1 MKKNLHIGK
10 KITLILFAFFTIH
23 ASFAA
28 TRTATTTGLWSN
40 TTTWGGTLPAAGDD
54 VVIGNGITVTV
65 GADATARTIVF
76 ASASGTITVN
86 ANVTLTVTQSIT
98 LQNAAGANRASTL
111 AGAGTISCASL
122 VVGGTNTS
130 PSADATTTMTSTV
143 SALNISG
150 NFSVVSEDN
159 AASENNAVFN
169 HSSGTI
175 SVGGT
180 LTLDADFGGTG
191 TASTVTYN
199 MNSGSQNGMLV
210 LAGTTPFSTPS
221 TGTVTTNFNGTANTV
236 KYSAAGAQTVR
247 NTTYFNLMLSGSG
260 AKTIAGTVNGSLTI
274 AETASTAGSVTYGA
288 NAILKYNGSSAQTTS
303 NVEFP
308 STANVDVVVENASGV
323 TLNGAKSLTGTITFT
338 AGDLVTSTTN
348 LLTILGSWDGTGSG
362 ASASSHVKGPL
373 AKTGSNNFTFPV
385 GNGTLYRPISIATL
399 SASATVQATY
409 FLANPRTTFGTAGTG
424 SALTIQDVSACE
436 YWDLNDNGAGIN
448 AIVGLQYGATSP
460 CNSNGYI
467 TDPATLVVAHWN
479 GASWEN
485 KGAAV
490 GATITNM
497 TASLSSTFSPFTI
510 GTTNATRNPLPVSF
524 TDVKAFEK
532 GTAVQIDWTNATE
545 SDMST
550 YLIERSADGI
560 NFSVIGQTAPRSNQ
574 FDKVS
579 YTYMDAAPLAG
590 TNFYRIK
597 AIELSGKNVYSKSL
611 RVDIGRSPKGIS
623 LYPNPV
629 RGSELNIGF
638 TAQKGQYSLNVLNTA
653 GQVVYRQPLNHAGGM
668 VAQTVSL
675 PASLKAGVYYVL
687 ISGDNYKETKMFV
700 IQ

>member
-28 TRTATTTGLWSN
+28 TRTATTTGLWSS
-40 TTTWGGTLPAAGDD
+40 TATWGGTLPAAGDD
-54 VVIGNGITVTV
+54 VVIGNGVTVTV
-65 GADATARTIVF
+65 GANATARTIVF
-76 ASASGTITVN
+76 SNATGTITVN

-98 LQNAAGANRASTL
+98 LQNAAGASRTASL

-143 SALNISG
+143 STLNISG

-175 SVGGT
+175 TVGGT
-180 LTLDADFGGTG
+180 LILDADFGGVG
-191 TASTVTYN
+191 TESTVTYN
-199 MNSGSQNGMLV
+199 MNSGSQDGTLV
-210 LAGTTPFSTPS
+210 LTGTTPFSTPS
-221 TGTVTTNFNGTANTV
+221 TGAVTTNFNGTANTV
-236 KYSAAGAQTVR
+236 EYGAAGAQAVR
-247 NTTYFNLMLSGSG
+247 NTSYFNLMLSGSG
-260 AKTIAGTVNGSLTI
+260 SKTIAGTVNGSLTI
-274 AETASTAGSVTYGA
+274 AETASTAGTVTYGA
-288 NAILKYNGSSAQTTS
+288 SAKLKYNGSSAQTTS

-308 STANVDVVVENASGV
+308 TTVNVDLIIDNTAGV
-323 TLNGAKSLTGTITFT
+323 TLNNAKTLTGTLTLT
-338 AGDLVTSTTN
+338 NGDLTTSTTN
-348 LLTILGSWDGTGSG
+348 LLTIAGTWTGG
-362 ASASSHVKGPL
+362 GGSASSHVKGPL
-373 AKTGSNNFTFPV
+373 AKTGSNNFTFPI
-385 GNGTLYRPISIATL
+385 GNGSIYRPITISSL
-399 SASATVQATY
+399 SGPATVRATY
-409 FLANPRTTFGTAGTG
+409 FLANPRTTFGTTGTG
-424 SALTIQDVSACE
+424 SLLTIKDISACE
-436 YWDLNDNGAGIN
+436 YWDLNDNSAGIN
-448 AIVGLQYGATSP
+448 AVVGLQYSATSP
-460 CNSNGYI
+460 CNSNAYI
-467 TDPATLVVAHWN
+467 TDPSTLTVAHWN
-479 GASWEN
+479 GTTWEN
-485 KGAAV
+485 KGAAA
-490 GATITNM
+490 GATLTNM
-497 TASLSSTFSPFTI
+497 TAVTSSTFSPFTI
-510 GTTNATRNPLPVSF
+510 GTTNSILNPLPVSF

-532 GTAVQIDWTNATE
+532 GAGVQIDWSNATE
-545 SDMST
+545 SDMSA
-550 YLIERSADGI
+550 YVIERSADGI

-597 AIELSGKNVYSKSL
+597 AIELSGKNVYSKAL

-629 RGSELNIGF
+629 RGSVINIGF
-638 TAQKGQYSLNVLNTA
+638 SGLKGQYSLNVLNTA
-653 GQVVYRQPLNHAGGM
+653 GQVVYRQNLNHAGGSM
-668 VAQTVSL
+668 SQSLSL
-675 PASLKAGVYYVL
+675 PASLKAGVYNVL